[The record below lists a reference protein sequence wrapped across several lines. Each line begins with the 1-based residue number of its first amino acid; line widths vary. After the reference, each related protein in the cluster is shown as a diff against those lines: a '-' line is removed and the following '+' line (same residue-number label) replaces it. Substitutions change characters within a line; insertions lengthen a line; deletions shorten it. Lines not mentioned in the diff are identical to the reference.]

1 MALNTTV
8 TASLQGRVCNLDSA
22 NAQEEWIANI
32 RDATNGTSNNTYTSN
47 ALVSDAIDLNWVSGA
62 RGDTGNICRTFLF
75 FDNIDTATG
84 GGTITAATLKVL
96 GYSVGNLDVIPV
108 SASAW
113 GGNGSTTTL
122 SSADYSAL
130 NKDDFNNYT
139 PYASELTTWSTSA
152 YNTFTLDSNA
162 ISDMNSN
169 GFLNVALVEFQYDF
183 NNAVPTLGFNNSSG
197 IEFLDAT
204 NPIELSIT
212 YNAASYGNDVNGV
225 TAANIIAI
233 NGITAAN
240 IVEVNG
246 V

>member
-8 TASLQGRVCNLDSA
+8 TASLQGRVCNFQSA
-22 NAQEEWIANI
+22 AAEEEWIANV
-32 RDATNGTSNNTYTSN
+32 RDASSGTSNNTYTSN
-47 ALVSDAIDLNWVSGA
+47 ALVSDAIDLNWISGA
-62 RGDTGNICRTFLF
+62 RGNTGNICRTFLF

-84 GGTITAATLKVL
+84 GGTITAASLKVL
-96 GYSVGNLDVIPV
+96 GYSLGDLDVIPV

-122 SSADYSAL
+122 SDANYSAL
-130 NKDDFNNYT
+130 NKDGSNNYT
-139 PYASELTTWSTSA
+139 QYASELTTWNTSA

-162 ISDMNSN
+162 ISDMNAN
-169 GFLNVALVEFQYDF
+169 GYLNVALVEFQYDF

-197 IEFLDAT
+197 IEFLDST

-225 TAANIIAI
+225 TAANIVAV
-233 NGITAAN
+233 NGITVAN
-240 IVEVNG
+240 IIEING